1 MKTKYV
7 PKFKKFV
14 AYAFEEVNA
23 KRFLSPKENFFAIDP
38 VVKFNYIVPLNF
50 KLDR

>member
-7 PKFKKFV
+7 PKFRKFV

-23 KRFLSPKENFFAIDP
+23 KRFLSPKENFFKIDP
-38 VVKFNYIVPLNF
+38 VVKSSISN
-50 KLDR
+50 